1 MTRVGKAAE
10 GFEALP
16 ERDVLALMREA
27 RAAGR
32 AGIARK
38 VQPVDARPAL
48 RGEVVVTTIAGE
60 GRETRSRPAEPG
72 DMVVRSRSAETGNEC
87 YLVTATAFAARYE
100 GPLGGADGWQ
110 VYRPK
115 GKQLRFTILR
125 PGDGSFRFATPWGE
139 PMIARPGDA
148 LVQDPEDPQDIIRV
162 AAKAFAATYEVVEP
176 AGCDG
181 LQ

>member
-1 MTRVGKAAE
+1 MTRVGKATE

-16 ERDVLALMREA
+16 EKDVLALMREA

-32 AGIARK
+32 DGIARK
-38 VQPVDARPAL
+38 VQPVDARPA
-48 RGEVVVTTIAGE
+48 RQGEVVVTTIAGE
-60 GRETRSRPAEPG
+60 GQETLSRPAEPG

-87 YLVTATAFAARYE
+87 YLVNATAFAERYE
-100 GPLGGADGWQ
+100 GPPGAADGWQ

-115 GKQLRFTILR
+115 GKSVRFTILR
-125 PGDGSFRFATPWGE
+125 PADGSFRFAAPWGE

-148 LVQDPEDPQDIIRV
+148 LVQDPADCRDIVRV
-162 AAKAFAATYEVVEP
+162 AAKAFAATYEVVAP

-181 LQ
+181 RQ

>member
-1 MTRVGKAAE
+1 MTSIGKVTE

-38 VQPVDARPAL
+38 VQPVDARPA
-48 RGEVVVTTIAGE
+48 RQGEVVVSTIAGE
-60 GRETRSRPAEPG
+60 GKETRSRPAEPG
-72 DMVVRSRSAETGNEC
+72 DMVVRSRSPETGNEC
-87 YLVTATAFAARYE
+87 YLVSATAFAERYE
-100 GPLGGADGWQ
+100 GPLGAADGWQ

-115 GKQLRFTILR
+115 GKPVRFTILR
-125 PGDGSFRFATPWGE
+125 PVDGSFRFTAPWGE

-148 LVQDPEDPQDIIRV
+148 LVQDPVDHRDMVRV

-176 AGCDG
+176 VGGGGHD
-181 LQ
+181 